1 MDEFEKSKSSFAEK
15 TKIHLSPLLQIIN
28 MAEFVT
34 RCDVMPQICKRH
46 CMEITKNVAILMD
59 HLRIILTCD
68 FNIQI
73 LWSMK
78 CCGTQPLIF
87 RERNV

>member
-1 MDEFEKSKSSFAEK
+1 
-15 TKIHLSPLLQIIN
+15 

-59 HLRIILTCD
+59 RLRMILTCD

-87 RERNV
+87 RERYVQIHYMPNHVYIYVTCQIM